1 MSATGRDGP
10 VGYARSIDTSI
21 TWSAVSPPS
30 VTVFSW
36 ARTHISQ
43 PLIALSAPEKG
54 RERGACGRLG
64 RG

>member
-1 MSATGRDGP
+1 

-54 RERGACGRLG
+54 RERGE
-64 RG
+64 